1 MTNTP
6 QNAPGPDYG
15 QGSKYGTAAYNP
27 QQSFEQGRP
36 AKVATLH
43 KMTIA
48 SLVIWLLSIISGI
61 IMSLSP
67 EFEEQMR
74 QAYIDGGM
82 GEEMAA
88 QAAEA
93 AGTFGIITTVVM
105 AIVALI
111 PYILVLIGVP
121 KGKNWARI
129 LGIVFAIIAV
139 LFTIYGLATSGMSLQ
154 IGGAMSIVGLIL
166 NVLFLVV
173 NIYWLVLAFNGRVA
187 DWFKAAR

>member
-15 QGSKYGTAAYNP
+15 QGSKFGTAAYNP

-36 AKVATLH
+36 AKVGTLH

-48 SLVIWLLSIISGI
+48 SLVIWLVSLVPGI
-61 IMSLSP
+61 LMSMSP
-67 EFEEQMR
+67 DFEEQMR
-74 QAYIDGGM
+74 QMYVDGGM

-93 AGTFGIITTVVM
+93 AGTFGIITTIVLAV
-105 AIVALI
+105 VALV
-111 PYILVLIGVP
+111 PYILVLVGVP
-121 KGKNWARI
+121 RGKNWARI

-154 IGGAMSIVGLIL
+154 TGGAMAIVGLIL

-187 DWFKAAR
+187 EWFKSTR

>member
-36 AKVATLH
+36 AKVGTLH

-48 SLVIWLLSIISGI
+48 SLVIWLASLIPGI
-61 IMSLSP
+61 LMSMSP
-67 EFEEQMR
+67 DFEEQMR